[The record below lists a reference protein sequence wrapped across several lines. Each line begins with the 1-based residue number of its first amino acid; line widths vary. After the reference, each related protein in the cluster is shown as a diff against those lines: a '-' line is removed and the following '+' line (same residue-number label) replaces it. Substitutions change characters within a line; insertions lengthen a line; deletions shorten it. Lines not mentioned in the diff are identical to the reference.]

1 MEKLSN
7 DALEE
12 ILSFQE
18 EILDKNRLA
27 ISPNESMNVI
37 EDRTFLSFLD
47 ALNYTGFVES
57 FDYISWAKERN
68 KATDSVEDA
77 AAEVDEADLEELRK
91 LMTMHIRIERF
102 SEGHIQKLYEA
113 GFFNRFFDRLNKLK

>member
-113 GFFNRFFDRLNKLK
+113 GFFNSFFDRLNKLK